1 MSTFSDAYFDA
12 GFFAACVCVLLVLVI
27 AVGRVPGLSKSPL
40 IARRIFAAV
49 LIVLAVV
56 ALVLDAGA
64 PSLSVITSK
73 ANAGKASTRRVQ
85 RQDTMRRSVVSLGDT
100 GETALQRVAAQS
112 ESAPSHLLLGEEGKL
127 PSLAGA
133 SFWFNSGPLT
143 PQSLRGKVV
152 LVNVWTYSCINSLRP
167 MPYLRAWAEK
177 YRAAGLVVIGVHS
190 PEFSFEKVPANVQR
204 AVKDLHIDFPI
215 AGDSDFAIWRAFD
228 NEYWPAFYFIDAQGR
243 IRHHRFGEGQ
253 YDKAERVIQQLL
265 AEAGSTDIPTGLVAP
280 QGHGIEAAPDLTAAQ
295 SQETYLGYARA
306 DGFSSAGGAVRDSA
320 HAYQTANL
328 RRIDQWALTGEWSV
342 ERERAVSVHANGRIA
357 YRFHAR
363 DLNLV
368 MGPTDDARP
377 ARFRVTVD
385 GKAPLADHGSDTDAD
400 GNGTIDGH
408 RLYQLVRQATI
419 SDKDHLF
426 EIEFVDPGAQVYV
439 FTFG

>member
-12 GFFAACVCVLLVLVI
+12 GFFAACVCVLLALVI
-27 AVGRVPGLSKSPL
+27 AVGRVSGLSKSPL

-49 LIVLAVV
+49 LIGLAVV

-85 RQDTMRRSVVSLGDT
+85 RQDTMRRSVVSLGGS
-100 GETALQRVAAQS
+100 GETALQRVGAMS
-112 ESAPSHLLLGEEGKL
+112 ESELPSVVLGNEGAL

-133 SFWFNSGPLT
+133 TFWLNSAPRD
-143 PQSLRGKVV
+143 LRGKVV

-177 YRAAGLVVIGVHS
+177 YKAAGLVVIGVHS

-204 AVKDLHIDFPI
+204 AVRDLHIEFPI
-215 AGDSDFAIWRAFD
+215 AGDSDMALWRAFD
-228 NEYWPAFYFIDAQGR
+228 NEYWPAFYLIDAQGR

-253 YDKAERVIQQLL
+253 YDRTERVIQQLL
-265 AEAGSTDIPTGLVAP
+265 AEAGRTDIPTGLVSP
-280 QGHGIEAAPDLTAAQ
+280 QGQGVEAAPDSTPAE

-306 DGFSSAGGAVRDSA
+306 DGFASPGGAVRDRG
-320 HAYQTANL
+320 HVYQAAPL
-328 RRIDQWALTGEWSV
+328 KRIDQWALTGDWSIGS
-342 ERERAVSVHANGRIA
+342 EQAVSVHANGRIA

-368 MGPTDDARP
+368 MGPVADGKP
-377 ARFRVTVD
+377 VRFRVTVD
-385 GKAPLADHGSDTDAD
+385 GQAPLSGHGSDTDAD

-408 RLYQLVRQATI
+408 RLYQLVRQATT
-419 SDKDHLF
+419 SDQDHLF
-426 EIEFVDPGAQVYV
+426 EIEFVDPGAQAYV